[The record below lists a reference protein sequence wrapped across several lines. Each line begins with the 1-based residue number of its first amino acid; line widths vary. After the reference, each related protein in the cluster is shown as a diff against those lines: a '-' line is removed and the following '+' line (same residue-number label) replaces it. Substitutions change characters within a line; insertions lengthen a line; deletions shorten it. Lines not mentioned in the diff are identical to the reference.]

1 MLKTLNHTMRRDREK
16 FQVPKKVQDI
26 IPIKEYWRNGL
37 FKVADG
43 KYSMTYQFEDI
54 NYKDASQA
62 DQEDMF
68 RGYSQLLNSM
78 EAGTTV
84 KITVNNRKLNKED
97 FREHMLMEEKGDRLD
112 IYRKEYNRIL
122 MDKATGASSMIQ
134 DKYITISIFAR
145 DREEAERSFQRIYV
159 TLSVQLGRMGSK
171 CTPLDAHDRM
181 QMLHD
186 FFRPGE
192 EDFDFDIDD
201 MKKHGQDF
209 KDKISPESYENERDY
224 FRIGD
229 KYGRALFLRDYAN
242 YIPDTLL
249 HNLSDME
256 RNTFLSID
264 FIPIPTDEAIREVE
278 NRLLGVETDI
288 TNWQRRQNQ
297 NNNFSA
303 IVPYD
308 MEMKR
313 SEGREMV
320 DDLTTRDQRM
330 NIAVLTLVHTAYS
343 KEQLDSDTKALM
355 AKAGE
360 QASRMA
366 VLRFQQLDGLLTAMP
381 FGVRKIDAF
390 RTLITESLAALMP
403 FHVQEIRDGGGIYYG
418 QNATSGNIII
428 ADRTKLMNGNSFILG
443 VSGSGKSF
451 AGKNEIA
458 SLSLATDADIII
470 VDPEREYSPLVK
482 AMGGEVIEISATS
495 GNHINAMD
503 MDKNYGDADPVIE
516 KSQFLQSLCEQII
529 AGHQFSKGQQSII
542 DRCTEQV
549 YRYYKQGDYK
559 GTPPTLADFRDELLK
574 QPEPEAQ
581 SLALELE
588 LFTRGSLNTFAKETN
603 VDTDNRL
610 ICYDILELGSQLM
623 PVGMLV
629 VLDNILNRITANR
642 NKGKQTF
649 IFIDEIYRA
658 RRFAA

>member
-192 EDFDFDIDD
+192 EDFDFDIDE

-418 QNATSGNIII
+418 QHATSGNIII